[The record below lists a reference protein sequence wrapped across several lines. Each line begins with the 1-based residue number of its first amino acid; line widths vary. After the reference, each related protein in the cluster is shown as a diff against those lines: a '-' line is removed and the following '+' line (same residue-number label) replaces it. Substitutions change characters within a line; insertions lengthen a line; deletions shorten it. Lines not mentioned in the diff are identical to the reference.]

1 MSDQRHR
8 HSNLSGFRAV
18 VPPGTV
24 SPGSSSPLRG
34 GIKVRGLT
42 TGITL
47 WCPSMIGLLA
57 SRGRPERLASG
68 LGRLATYRNG
78 AAAWATTVV
87 NSAST
92 RGSLLRRLWPI
103 IVAWSVIARPSVIG
117 GRRSVIAWASRSR
130 RAGSRVFLCRCVD
143 RLPAIIQ
150 KLAAR
155 SIEGK
160 PASAIRRWL
169 IVLPINRQPREVAV
183 EQGSRAA
190 VANDGDIV
198 VRRGL

>member
-34 GIKVRGLT
+34 GISVRGL
-42 TGITL
+42 
-47 WCPSMIGLLA
+47 PSMIGLLA
-57 SRGRPERLASG
+57 SGGRPERLASG

-92 RGSLLRRLWPI
+92 RGSLLRYGP
-103 IVAWSVIARPSVIG
+103 
-117 GRRSVIAWASRSR
+117 
-130 RAGSRVFLCRCVD
+130 
-143 RLPAIIQ
+143 
-150 KLAAR
+150 
-155 SIEGK
+155 
-160 PASAIRRWL
+160 
-169 IVLPINRQPREVAV
+169 
-183 EQGSRAA
+183 
-190 VANDGDIV
+190 
-198 VRRGL
+198 